1 MKIRKQQIIN
11 YSLEL
16 RRQKPDNNNNIVQIV
31 NQTEHYF
38 GSIFFMR
45 EQIKSKIDMTTQWD
59 PNVNDKTIHK
69 SLEGKCFSLQGM
81 ICTGLQV

>member
-1 MKIRKQQIIN
+1 MKIRKQRIIN

-16 RRQKPDNNNNIVQIV
+16 RWQKPDNNNNIVQIV

-45 EQIKSKIDMTTQWD
+45 EQIKSKIDMTTQ
-59 PNVNDKTIHK
+59 
-69 SLEGKCFSLQGM
+69 
-81 ICTGLQV
+81 